1 MSDERIISRSISPT
15 LYEEIRLQDDS
26 HSTHKQETSV
36 TDTDGEPIAS
46 TPTQLSGTVDEDKAI
61 QLLLQRGLSPEQIIE
76 FVRIHKES
84 KDAGNHAALDIISG
98 VRTDEL
104 PERIHTV
111 GQYS

>member
-1 MSDERIISRSISPT
+1 M
-15 LYEEIRLQDDS
+15 
-26 HSTHKQETSV
+26 
-36 TDTDGEPIAS
+36 AS
-46 TPTQLSGTVDEDKAI
+46 TSAQLSGTVDEDKAI

-76 FVRIHKES
+76 FVRIHKKS